1 MAGNR
6 DLTTIDEW
14 SQVQSADNPADE
26 GTPGIVVS
34 G

>member
-14 SQVQSADNPADE
+14 SQVHSADNPAYA
-26 GTPGIVVS
+26 GTPGFLAS